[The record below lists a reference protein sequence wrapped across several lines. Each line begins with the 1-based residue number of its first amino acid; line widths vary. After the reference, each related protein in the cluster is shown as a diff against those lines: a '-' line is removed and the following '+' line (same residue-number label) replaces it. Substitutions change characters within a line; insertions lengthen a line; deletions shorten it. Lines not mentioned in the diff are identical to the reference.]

1 MNKPMNKPMDRPA
14 LDIRIDDVTGPEV
27 IALLT
32 RHLDEMHALT
42 PAESVHALDLGGLRA
57 PDLTLWTA
65 WSDTDRDGGTLL
77 GCGALKAIG
86 PEHGELKSFHTTSAA
101 RGRGV
106 ATALLAVIMDE
117 ARTRGYRRLSLET
130 GRPASFKAAQTLYAR
145 HGFAECPPFGDYRDD
160 PHSLFMTR
168 AL

>member
-1 MNKPMNKPMDRPA
+1 MDKPVNGPM

-42 PAESVHALDLGGLRA
+42 PAESVHALDLDGLRA
-57 PDLTLWTA
+57 PDVTLWTA
-65 WSDTDRDGGTLL
+65 WSDRGRDERTLL

-86 PEHGELKSFHTTSAA
+86 PEHGELKSFHTLSAA

-117 ARTRGYRRLSLET
+117 ARARGYRRLSLET
-130 GRPASFKAAQTLYAR
+130 GRPESFKAAQTLYAR
-145 HGFAECPPFGDYRDD
+145 HGFAECPPFGDYTDD
-160 PHSLFMTR
+160 PFSLCMTL
-168 AL
+168 AF